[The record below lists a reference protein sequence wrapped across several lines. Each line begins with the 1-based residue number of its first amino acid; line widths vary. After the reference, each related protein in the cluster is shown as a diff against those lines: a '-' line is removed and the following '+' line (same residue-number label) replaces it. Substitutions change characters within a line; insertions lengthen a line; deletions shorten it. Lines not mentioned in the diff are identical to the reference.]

1 MVLRKFLYIVCSFLG
16 ITCISAQDI
25 DSVYSE
31 LLSLLDK
38 KAIDWMESIEY
49 TQRQALLLN
58 KLGKKDGVSFS
69 GYIYKGI
76 IDTDER

>member
-58 KLGKKDGVSFS
+58 KLGKPQIRNRPHKMTQRS
-69 GYIYKGI
+69 K
-76 IDTDER
+76 R

>member
-1 MVLRKFLYIVCSFLG
+1 MCSFLG

-58 KLGKKDGVSFS
+58 LKSATIIQ
-69 GYIYKGI
+69 YTIKG
-76 IDTDER
+76 RFMSR

>member
-1 MVLRKFLYIVCSFLG
+1 MCSFLG

-58 KLGKKDGVSFS
+58 KLGTVSYTHLTLPTNS
-69 GYIYKGI
+69 
-76 IDTDER
+76 RV